1 MATIAILGR
10 FGWGDCKKM
19 SHSVKEAKNNL
30 SSLIRLAEKGQPQ
43 VIRRHDT
50 DVAVVISIADWK
62 KAGRKQESLLEFLQN
77 SPLDLI
83 LDDLDNRSQE
93 PVRDFSFDE

>member
-1 MATIAILGR
+1 
-10 FGWGDCKKM
+10 M
-19 SHSVKEAKNNL
+19 SHNVKEAKNNL
-30 SSLIRLAEKGQPQ
+30 STLIRLAEKGQPQ
-43 VIRRHDT
+43 IIRRHDK
-50 DVAVVISIADWK
+50 DVAVVVSIDDWK
-62 KAGRKQESLLEFLQN
+62 KAGGKQESLLEFLQN